1 MTQLWHII
9 SQKSFSHRHLLRQ
22 KTKKKTI
29 NAGTATTTATVKRAD
44 WQIDRWTDSIRCSL
58 VVTLVSV
65 DGTQ

>member
-1 MTQLWHII
+1 MAQLWHII

-29 NAGTATTTATVKRAD
+29 NAGTTTTATVKRAD
-44 WQIDRWTDSIRCSL
+44 RQIDRWTDSIRCSL

>member
-1 MTQLWHII
+1 MAQLWHII

-29 NAGTATTTATVKRAD
+29 NAETTTTATVKRAD

>member
-1 MTQLWHII
+1 MAQLWHII

-29 NAGTATTTATVKRAD
+29 NAAATTTATVKRAN

>member
-1 MTQLWHII
+1 MAQLWHII

-29 NAGTATTTATVKRAD
+29 NAATTTTTATVKRAD